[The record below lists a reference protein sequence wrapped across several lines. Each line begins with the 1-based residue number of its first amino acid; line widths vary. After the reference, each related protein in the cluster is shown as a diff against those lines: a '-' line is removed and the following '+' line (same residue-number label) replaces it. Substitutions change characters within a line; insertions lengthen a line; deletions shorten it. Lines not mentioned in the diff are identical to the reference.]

1 MFCVLIACTTAGAA
15 KKKSAKKNV
24 APIAVANLRTE
35 RMVNP
40 MSIDTPTP
48 RLGWQIVSAKQDVM
62 QTSYHIIVASTREKA
77 QNMEGDLWDADV
89 SSDQS
94 QWIEYAGKELRSNTR
109 CYWRV
114 KVNTTQ
120 GASDWSDV
128 AMPARKSVRSLTLS
142 ILISC
147 EAEEIMTVIISA
159 SAPKTMI

>member
-1 MFCVLIACTTAGAA
+1 MRKILSLMFCVLIACTTAGAA

-77 QNMEGDLWDADV
+77 QNLEGDLWDADV

-94 QWIEYAGKELRSNTR
+94 QWIEYAGKDLRRNTR

-114 KVNTTQ
+114 KVNST
-120 GASDWSDV
+120 
-128 AMPARKSVRSLTLS
+128 
-142 ILISC
+142 
-147 EAEEIMTVIISA
+147 
-159 SAPKTMI
+159 